1 MTTVGRARDRPVDDC
16 GPYLRLPLDIKDPKD
31 RRKMAT
37 QNRLQS
43 LSISKYLRA
52 TAMSNVFW
60 HRDRTKQCGIFSFLR
75 FISNDIS

>member
-37 QNRLQS
+37 QNKLQS
-43 LSISKYLRA
+43 ASRSI
-52 TAMSNVFW
+52 
-60 HRDRTKQCGIFSFLR
+60 
-75 FISNDIS
+75 